1 MTRYPVIMTVMGG
14 LIGAL
19 SGALVGAG
27 AIFLLRS
34 LCDSPFF
41 VFDGAWLGAA
51 FSIPMGGIVGLF
63 VAVDRKD
70 KNRLAP

>member
-27 AIFLLRS
+27 AVFLLRS
-34 LCDSPFF
+34 LCDSPLF
-41 VFDGAWLGAA
+41 VFDGAWLGTALTL
-51 FSIPMGGIVGLF
+51 PMGGIIGLF
-63 VAVDRKD
+63 VALDRK
-70 KNRLAP
+70 NNSPLAP